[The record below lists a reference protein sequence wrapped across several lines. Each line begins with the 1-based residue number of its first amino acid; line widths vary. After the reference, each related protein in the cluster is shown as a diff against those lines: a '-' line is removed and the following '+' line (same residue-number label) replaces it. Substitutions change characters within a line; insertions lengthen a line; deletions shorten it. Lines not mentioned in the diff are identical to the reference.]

1 MEKLKGNSEFD
12 IKNLE
17 NKNEPKLLYRL
28 DKRKPLCVAF
38 DLFIYL
44 LICCMPIIFAIPNF
58 VLDISIF
65 SIILN
70 IVCVYISLLVLKI
83 LYSVIFFDYV
93 EIYEDKIIY
102 KDIIGLKSI
111 LTSRQID
118 RIVSNMY
125 CGVTGLV
132 IIFKSG
138 KFSIVST
145 ITISSL
151 TAEQLNKIQSNINLI
166 ISKFSN
172 KG

>member
-83 LYSVIFFDYV
+83 LYSVIY
-93 EIYEDKIIY
+93 Y
-102 KDIIGLKSI
+102 
-111 LTSRQID
+111 Q
-118 RIVSNMY
+118 
-125 CGVTGLV
+125 
-132 IIFKSG
+132 
-138 KFSIVST
+138 
-145 ITISSL
+145 SL
-151 TAEQLNKIQSNINLI
+151 
-166 ISKFSN
+166 
-172 KG
+172 